1 MDAPKPA
8 RESRTLRFNA
18 VVSGVVTALA
28 ALPTL
33 LSYVLELL
41 GDPSIAAAVSDAVP
55 ARYRALIAAVVLIVA
70 QRNRALRMQTS
81 APIAEKWLATD
92 DPPQPPDV
100 PRPECSKCE
109 RLGYACAEHRPWPSR
124 S

>member
-55 ARYRALIAAVVLIVA
+55 ARYRALIAA
-70 QRNRALRMQTS
+70 
-81 APIAEKWLATD
+81 D